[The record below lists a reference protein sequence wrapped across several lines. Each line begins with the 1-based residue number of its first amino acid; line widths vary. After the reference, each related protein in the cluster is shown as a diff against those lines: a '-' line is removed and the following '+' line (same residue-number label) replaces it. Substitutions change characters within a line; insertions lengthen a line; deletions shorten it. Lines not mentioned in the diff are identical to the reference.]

1 MLTHFSTFSGIG
13 GLDLAAE
20 WAGFQTVGQVE
31 KAEFP
36 YKVLSKHWPN
46 VPKWRDIRD
55 VTDDA
60 IRKAGIGPVTV
71 VSGGFPCQP
80 FSTAGKREGERDD
93 RFLWPEMLRV
103 IELFRPTW
111 FVGENVAGI
120 IDMALDRVLSDLE
133 DIGYTCRAF
142 NIPSA
147 AVEAPHP
154 RQRIFIVAH
163 VDALRD
169 CSGEFSNLRVGR
181 NKQTFDEAMAGN
193 RHVADNNRSGFS
205 ELEERDSARTEEQE
219 FPARCQLIGRNA
231 YVADLD
237 LWKQSRGLYSSGN
250 GRQLEQISW
259 NEISWPEAATRFC
272 GVDDGVSDRVD
283 RIKTLGNAVVPQ
295 QAYPI
300 FKAIAQIEELEWQ
313 TIRIKL
319 LQKSKSNLSDLMS
332 SNDHCIGSGA

>member
-1 MLTHFSTFSGIG
+1 
-13 GLDLAAE
+13 
-20 WAGFQTVGQVE
+20 
-31 KAEFP
+31 
-36 YKVLSKHWPN
+36 
-46 VPKWRDIRD
+46 
-55 VTDDA
+55 
-60 IRKAGIGPVTV
+60 
-71 VSGGFPCQP
+71 
-80 FSTAGKREGERDD
+80 
-93 RFLWPEMLRV
+93 MLRV

-120 IDMALDRVLSDLE
+120 IDMALDRALSDLE
-133 DIGYTCRAF
+133 AIGYTCRAF

-169 CSGEFSNLRVGR
+169 CSGELSNLRVGW

-205 ELEERDSARTEEQE
+205 KLEERNSARTEEQE

-231 YVADLD
+231 YVADFD
-237 LWKQSRGLYSSGN
+237 LWKRSRGLYSSGN

-283 RIKTLGNAVVPQ
+283 RIRTLGNAVVPQ

-300 FKAIAQIEELEWQ
+300 FKAIAEIEEMECQ
-313 TIRIKL
+313 KKVIK
-319 LQKSKSNLSDLMS
+319 QSQSAKQFSSALM
-332 SNDHCIGSGA
+332 N